1 MELTPI
7 SETEFRKKLKG
18 CGIKYYSRLPKN
30 ELKARLGFCPLK
42 KLKRNIEI
50 SDDFG
55 FSKIFE
61 SMTQA
66 ARDCEISNPSAIKYA
81 LDNGRSTIKRRSDKK
96 NILHSRNLI
105 FRIKNIFK

>member
-18 CGIKYYSRLPKN
+18 CGIKYYSKIPKT
-30 ELKARLGFCPLK
+30 ELKALLGFCPK
-42 KLKRNIEI
+42 RNLKRNIEI
-50 SDDFG
+50 SDDDG

-66 ARDCEISNPSAIKYA
+66 SRDCGISNPSALKYA
-81 LDNGRSTIKRRSDKK
+81 LDNGKSEIKRRSDKK
-96 NILHSRNLI
+96 IFLFSRN
-105 FRIKNIFK
+105 